1 MMADSKN
8 LQPSYDAGETMTAD
22 DPEFTPEEW
31 GRVLDKLGECETE
44 EDELLY
50 KKADAIR
57 ISEMKRRFRKAAAE
71 VGLKDRYILD
81 EGDGPHADIG
91 NTIEEAETKEEPQ
104 ENCGRCKFFKSF
116 PYDECHRNPPLTQIS
131 SGRFKT
137 RNDSIRPR
145 VKLSEWCGEFKRRD
159 V

>member
-1 MMADSKN
+1 MTDPKKEEDDS
-8 LQPSYDAGETMTAD
+8 
-22 DPEFTPEEW
+22 EFTPKEW
-31 GRVLDKLGECETE
+31 DRVLTKLGDSATESDSE

-104 ENCGRCKFFKSF
+104 ENCGRCKFFKTESMNE
-116 PYDECHRNPPLTQIS
+116 ECHRHPPLTQIS

-137 RNDSIRPR
+137 RNDNIRPR
-145 VKLSEWCGEFKRRD
+145 VKPWEWCGEFQRRD